1 MLLYNRIIQ
10 VRSVNTPYYYIPNEQ
25 TPFTNIFTRFN
36 NIFRTFC
43 LQRNNEREW
52 FVEINEASLQYV
64 AIDCYQDATVVHPW
78 PPIR

>member
-43 LQRNNEREW
+43 LQRNNERE
-52 FVEINEASLQYV
+52 
-64 AIDCYQDATVVHPW
+64 
-78 PPIR
+78 